1 MNQSISSEVPADL
14 SCVQAGCSDT
24 YLVDYLF
31 ELNGYLIVKGAV
43 SVEDIAE
50 MNAWANAHWEYMD
63 GPRRGGNGGCA
74 DGDWIGWVE
83 THTYS
88 DADGINFQNIIE
100 AGAVFERHIDHP
112 AWIEHVQRWINPH
125 NGLSLHETLLNIRG
139 RDGYIGIHCGGHIPC
154 SYMTFRQANT
164 GEWMVGQIN
173 CITALEDIGPGDG
186 PTTLIPGSHKAT
198 IPHPK
203 LTGDEG
209 SRTYRSDEAAGIALG
224 MRELYLD
231 AGDVLLFTDTI
242 THGSAARTRDGFRR
256 MLLYRYSPRW
266 IRSRFNYAPS
276 PELLERL
283 TPERRQVVD
292 PIPLR
297 CPPGA

>member
-1 MNQSISSEVPADL
+1 MTTQSTHSDIPTVDAGSE
-14 SCVQAGCSDT
+14 DT
-24 YLVDYLF
+24 YLIDYLF
-31 ELNGYLIVKGAV
+31 ELNGYLIIKGGVAAA
-43 SVEDIAE
+43 DIDQ
-50 MNAWANAHWEYMD
+50 MNTWADAHMD
-63 GPRRGGNGGCA
+63 YTDKTLRGGRDSQS
-74 DGDWIGWVE
+74 DGEWIGHVE

-100 AGAVFERHIDHP
+100 AGPVFERHIDHP
-112 AWIEHVQRWINPH
+112 SWIEHVRRWINPN
-125 NGLSLHETLLNIRG
+125 NGLSLHETLLNLRG
-139 RDGYIGIHCGGHIPC
+139 PGGYIGIHCGGHIPC

-186 PTTLIPGSHKAT
+186 PTTLVPGSHKAS

-203 LTGDEG
+203 LSGEL
-209 SRTYRSDEAAGIALG
+209 SRVYRSDEAAGIAVG
-224 MRELYLD
+224 MRELYLE

-242 THGSAARTRDGFRR
+242 THGSATRTNDGYRR

-266 IRSRFNYAPS
+266 IRSRFNYDPS
-276 PELLERL
+276 PELLKRL
-283 TPERRQVVD
+283 TAERRQIVD

-297 CPPGA
+297 RPVQSKV

>member
-1 MNQSISSEVPADL
+1 MSTDTLPADTAT
-14 SCVQAGCSDT
+14 VDVGCEDD
-24 YLVDYLF
+24 YLIDYLF
-31 ELNGYLIVKGAV
+31 ELNGYLIIKGGVAAA
-43 SVEDIAE
+43 DIAE
-50 MNAWANAHWEYMD
+50 INAWAEAHWDYTNKA
-63 GPRRGGNGGCA
+63 RRGGHTGQA
-74 DGDWIGWVE
+74 DGEWIGRVE

-100 AGAVFERHIDHP
+100 AGPVFERHIDHP
-112 AWIEHVQRWINPH
+112 SWIEHIRRWVNSN
-125 NGLSLHETLLNIRG
+125 NGLSLHETLLNLRG
-139 RDGYIGIHCGGHIPC
+139 PGGYIGIHCGGHIPC

-186 PTTLIPGSHKAT
+186 PTTLIPGSHKAS

-203 LTGDEG
+203 LSGEV
-209 SRTYRSDEAAGIALG
+209 RTYRSDEAAGIAIG
-224 MRELYLD
+224 MRELYME

-242 THGSAARTRDGFRR
+242 THGSATRSNDGYRR

-266 IRSRFNYAPS
+266 IRSRFNYDPS
-276 PELLERL
+276 SELLERL
-283 TPERRQVVD
+283 TPERRQIVD

-297 CPPGA
+297 RPPAG